1 MQVISTPGMNLIPSD
16 SAADFAEDQ
25 PDIVSWSVSDQNLTF
40 DSAIILATSATG
52 CSPSLLVEWL

>member
-1 MQVISTPGMNLIPSD
+1 MNLIPSD

-25 PDIVSWSVSDQNLTF
+25 PEIVSWSVSDQNLTF